1 MTIPA
6 ACGIPRR
13 PLTKGASPKAGNTR
27 PSALYI
33 AFMLF
38 MLLLLGVGVFM
49 LVYGSMHNSIP
60 VLQLQRVVAATRFP
74 HA

>member
-1 MTIPA
+1 M
-6 ACGIPRR
+6 
-13 PLTKGASPKAGNTR
+13 AGNAR

>member
-1 MTIPA
+1 M
-6 ACGIPRR
+6 
-13 PLTKGASPKAGNTR
+13 AGNTR

-33 AFMLF
+33 AFILF

-49 LVYGSMHNSIP
+49 LVYGSMHNTVPMIQ
-60 VLQLQRVVAATRFP
+60 VQRVIAAMRLP

>member
-1 MTIPA
+1 M
-6 ACGIPRR
+6 
-13 PLTKGASPKAGNTR
+13 AGNTR

-49 LVYGSMHNSIP
+49 LVYGSMHNNIP